1 MSAEL
6 LSRVEAFLRE
16 ADMPPS
22 TFGVYVLNDPRFV
35 GDLRQ
40 GRTPHRLPCRA
51 SAAIRLSRRHRGRR
65 VSARRP
71 FLPREYHLPP
81 RNFSRRSRAS
91 HRSYALGGSR

>member
-22 TFGVYVLNDPRFV
+22 TFGVHVLHDPRFV

-40 GRTPHRLPCRA
+40 GRTPHPKTV
-51 SAAIRLSRRHRGRR
+51 RR
-65 VSARRP
+65 VNLYMDQWRRAY
-71 FLPREYHLPP
+71 RAGKVQ
-81 RNFSRRSRAS
+81 RVGDRRRSVCLAERAQQ
-91 HRSYALGGSR
+91 YA